1 MNMHLSAKEKVI
13 LKCENRM
20 LHNSF
25 HDSLHMGQMEKK
37 RFGDNRSKKSHAYG
51 GKLDKD
57 GF

>member
-1 MNMHLSAKEKVI
+1 MHLSAKEKVI